1 MTYEFILPIH
11 RYASK
16 KLDEEDGFD
25 VSEEIYTEVDLSEA
39 DEYTIVEI

>member
-1 MTYEFILPIH
+1 MYVIFYRFH